1 MSRIKTLLFLMA
13 LTAQVTVASATVT
26 YAVGSCEP
34 KLLSFTTIMSALGA
48 TPAPNV
54 VKVCPGAY
62 TEQVVITFPV
72 TLEGVS
78 ASNSAAS
85 IIAPPSSGLV
95 ANASEIRRM
104 VNPSNHQCNVRIL
117 NGRECQRKQVRR
129 TPSPPPSLPH
139 Q

>member
-1 MSRIKTLLFLMA
+1 MQNGIGKRIEDQTMSRIKTLLFLMA

-95 ANASEIRRM
+95 ANASDEFGDSLAVQLWVKNVSGE
-104 VNPSNHQCNVRIL
+104 VNISNM
-117 NGRECQRKQVRR
+117 
-129 TPSPPPSLPH
+129 
-139 Q
+139 